1 MTASVQSLLAAANS
15 AVPRISPEEAKSMV
29 DSGEAVLVD
38 VRDGAEVA
46 KTGKAAGALHI
57 SRGLIEFKAD
67 AETPY
72 HEPQLDKDKAIILY
86 CASGGRSALAGKTL
100 KDFGYGKVYNLGSF
114 TDWANAGL
122 PVED

>member
-1 MTASVQSLLAAANS
+1 MPASLQSLMEAANS
-15 AVPRISPEEAKSMV
+15 AVPRISPEAAKSMV
-29 DSGEAVLVD
+29 DSGEAVIVD

-57 SRGLIEFKAD
+57 SRGLLEFKAD
-67 AETPY
+67 PDAPSR
-72 HEPQLDKDKAIILY
+72 EPRLKEDKAVILY
-86 CASGGRSALAGKTL
+86 CGSGGRAALAGKTL
-100 KDFGYGKVYNLGSF
+100 QDFGYEKVYNLGGF